1 MPGKFIHMA
10 VALTLS
16 ASAFFGI
23 SQSAQAQY
31 RYGYFAPFIPNIPLG
46 GFRSPYG
53 SFYFGQAYNLNL
65 YKVLPNG
72 QYYNFNYSYYQSGL
86 PLFNNFVAPVYLGG
100 YSGMNGG
107 FGTSYNSYN
116 PGLARS
122 INNLHLAQQQMPELR
137 ARNNRGNE
145 EVDRWA
151 TERMKPETPDDIAK
165 SVDINLINPS
175 NGDILNGRI
184 LNELAARIMKR
195 EKEGKRASSALCPPE
210 LMDKIVFAGGGSAD
224 AANVLRRDELAFPA
238 SLKFPQ
244 FEDSRKDLAQ
254 TATPVLAAVHDNK
267 KVEPRDSEKLLLAA
281 MTAHDLSSKFMKD
294 APIVQASEVARFFNA
309 LESASKY
316 LKAPESVGI
325 IGTKWSTTGSN
336 VSELVN
342 HMSKYKL
349 RFGHV
354 PEGEESAYYS
364 LHRAMLSY
372 YAALSPDKK

>member
-1 MPGKFIHMA
+1 MIGYFVRIA
-10 VALTLS
+10 VTLS
-16 ASAFFGI
+16 LSVSAFVGF
-23 SQSAQAQY
+23 SDSAQAQY
-31 RYGYFAPFIPNIPLG
+31 RYGYFSPYMPNIPVG
-46 GFRSPYG
+46 GFTSPYG
-53 SFYFGQAYNLNL
+53 SFYYGQAYNINL
-65 YKVLPNG
+65 YRILPTG
-72 QYYNFNYSYYQSGL
+72 QRFSFSYSYYQAGL
-86 PLFNNFVAPVYLGG
+86 PLYNNFVAPVYLGG
-100 YSGMNGG
+100 YSGISGG
-107 FGTSYNSYN
+107 FSSAYNSYN
-116 PGLARS
+116 PGLARNV
-122 INNLHLAQQQMPELR
+122 NNLRLAQQQMPELR
-137 ARNNRGNE
+137 AQTGQGKE
-145 EVDRWA
+145 AVDLWA
-151 TERMKPETPDDIAK
+151 MERMKSGTPDDIEK

-175 NGDILNGRI
+175 NTDILNGRI

-210 LMDKIVFAGGGSAD
+210 LMDKIVFAGGASAD
-224 AANVLRRDELAFPA
+224 AANALRRNELTFPKY
-238 SLKFPQ
+238 LRTPQ
-244 FEDSRKDLAQ
+244 FEDSRKDLAE
-254 TATPVLAAVHDNK
+254 TAAPVLAAVHESK

-281 MTAHDLSSKFMKD
+281 MTAHDLSSKFTED
-294 APIVQASEVARFFNA
+294 APIAQASEVARFFNA

-325 IGTKWSTTGSN
+325 IGAKWATTGSN